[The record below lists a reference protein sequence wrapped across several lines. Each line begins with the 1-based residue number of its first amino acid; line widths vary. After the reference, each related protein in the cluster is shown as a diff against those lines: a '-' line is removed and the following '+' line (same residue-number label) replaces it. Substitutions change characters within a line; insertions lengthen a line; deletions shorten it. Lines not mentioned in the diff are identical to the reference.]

1 MGNMGEIYQN
11 MGGNMGNMG
20 FMGNIGG
27 VGSLFVVLNLAYDE
41 WVL

>member
-1 MGNMGEIYQN
+1 MGEIYQN